1 MAKIGASLGNL
12 ISGGM
17 EVSIISSFTL
27 FIQSLQTSDGVLGIM
42 ADYQNLIQIE
52 VPIVAAELNVTSL
65 LKQVK
70 TAFGTCLVA
79 I

>member
-17 EVSIISSFTL
+17 EVSIISSFNL
-27 FIQSLQTSDGVLGIM
+27 FIQSLQKSDGVLGIM

-70 TAFGTCLVA
+70 TAFGT
-79 I
+79 